1 MRVALLYDDG
11 DRGRTKGQTNF
22 DNLTMG
28 KCTVIDGTV
37 GICPASSVAT
47 EHKTSGGDPQ
57 LLSAFI
63 AAVIADTSGFMK

>member
-1 MRVALLYDDG
+1 
-11 DRGRTKGQTNF
+11 
-22 DNLTMG
+22 MG

-37 GICPASSVAT
+37 GIRPASSAAT

>member
-1 MRVALLYDDG
+1 
-11 DRGRTKGQTNF
+11 
-22 DNLTMG
+22 MG

-37 GICPASSVAT
+37 AICPASSVAT